1 MHEWE
6 DGSAGEMFAMEAWG
20 LTLNPS
26 IHVNSS
32 RHGRLPVIP
41 AWKKQR
47 WDPWSKRVARRAES
61 MSSGFN

>member
-1 MHEWE
+1 MHEW
-6 DGSAGEMFAMEAWG
+6 DDSSAGEMFATEAWG

-26 IHVNSS
+26 IHENSS

-47 WDPWSKRVARRAES
+47 RDPWSKRVAR
-61 MSSGFN
+61 